1 MMSCSSKSQ
10 KADDPLADSGRT
22 QRTEDLLA
30 NLVALGDSSVYLFGQ
45 HDATVYGI
53 GWQAD
58 YTNDSTVHQRSD
70 VKSVCGDHPA
80 LLSFDLGLDIRSFV
94 RAENARGLHARM
106 EGVEPVGYYLGCGD
120 PFIGM

>member
-1 MMSCSSKSQ
+1 MCDMKHLMTIAAAAILAMSCGSSSQ

-22 QRTEDLLA
+22 QRTETLLA

-58 YTNDSTVHQRSD
+58 YANDSKGINGIKV
-70 VKSVCGDHPA
+70 
-80 LLSFDLGLDIRSFV
+80 IRV
-94 RAENARGLHARM
+94 R
-106 EGVEPVGYYLGCGD
+106 
-120 PFIGM
+120 